1 MHKNLKLAAMV
12 LGMLLSVFFTI
23 DLFVFPLVQGKFSR
37 KIIMPDLRDLDSA
50 AAVKLLGENGITVG
64 EVGSAYHEDVPFG
77 YVISQMPFPGQI
89 IKRQRRVRFTL
100 SLGQELVMVPELKEL
115 SPSQASDTLQ
125 RLGLRLGKT
134 RESYGERMT
143 PGAIIAS
150 SPPAGSSM
158 PKGGVVDITISQS
171 SLTGKTYIPDFTDMS
186 FQAAKHLRAK
196 LHLRIREATTRKD
209 PELLPGT
216 VMEQS
221 IKAGTRVDRGTHI
234 DFVVSE

>member
-1 MHKNLKLAAMV
+1 V
-12 LGMLLSVFFTI
+12 
-23 DLFVFPLVQGKFSR
+23 
-37 KIIMPDLRDLDSA
+37 DSA
-50 AAVKLLGENGITVG
+50 F
-64 EVGSAYHEDVPFG
+64 HEDVPAG
-77 YVISQMPFPGQI
+77 YVISQLPFPGQV

-100 SLGQELVMVPELKEL
+100 SLGEELVTVPELKEL

-134 RESYGERMT
+134 LESYSARMT

-158 PKGGVVDITISQS
+158 PKGGLVDITISQS
-171 SLTGKTYIPDFTDMS
+171 SLTGKTYMPDFKDMS
-186 FQAAKHLRAK
+186 FQAAQTLLAK
-196 LHLRIREATTRKD
+196 LHLRMGEATYRKH
-209 PELLPGT
+209 PELVPGT

-221 IKAGTRVDRGTHI
+221 HKAGTRVDRGTHI